1 MSHPSFTKA
10 VAHLT
15 TLLHVTMRQLADE
28 QYSPRLSSDASDD
41 LMKHLKLQVRQLQTL
56 RAELELCMTGAL
68 L

>member
-1 MSHPSFTKA
+1 MSYPSFTKA

-15 TLLHVTMRQLADE
+15 TLLHITMQQLADE

-56 RAELELCMTGAL
+56 RAELELCMTGAIL
-68 L
+68 